1 MNHVDDPHDLLEPTA
16 SGSAPPD
23 ANEST
28 GSDNITELQNAV
40 HRDESL
46 ALIELAVLTFIFAL
60 TVVGNLCVLV
70 ALNARRSKMTRMYY
84 FLVHLCVSDLTTAF
98 FTVLPQL
105 GWDATYRFRG
115 GNFFCKCVKYGQI
128 LGPYLSSYVLVVTAV
143 DRYQAICF
151 PLSNCSWTPTKSKLL
166 VSLAWA
172 VSLLCCVPQLFVFS
186 YQEVAPGV
194 YDCWGTY
201 IEPWGLRAYVTWYAL
216 SVFFIPLLVLVFTYV
231 CICRAI
237 WQNLYLKRKS
247 SDVEGRGKAYR
258 FKSPQGSA
266 AADTD
271 SSLHIRGPL
280 VPRSHSSARGLSR
293 AKIKTVKITVVVISF
308 YIICSSPFICVQMWM
323 YWGTGLDMSDAWTNA
338 TVTILMLL
346 NSLNSCVNPWIYLFF
361 NRNLVQALRQQVC
374 CCCCRQDRTVDGSN
388 PRGTGGLLP
397 EITTQGTDINVSR
410 QSSPVCSTPRKTFD
424 SIDMG
429 VRRHP

>member
-1 MNHVDDPHDLLEPTA
+1 MNLVEEELPLQPTPLGAAEEEPAGNESAAGDNATDW
-16 SGSAPPD
+16 GSA
-23 ANEST
+23 AM
-28 GSDNITELQNAV
+28 Q
-40 HRDESL
+40 RDESL
-46 ALIELAVLTFIFAL
+46 ALIELAVLTFIFAF
-60 TVVGNLCVLV
+60 TVAGNSCVLV

-105 GWDATYRFRG
+105 GWDATYRFQG
-115 GNFFCKCVKYGQI
+115 GNLFCKCVKYGQI

-151 PLSNCSWTPTKSKLL
+151 PLSKCSWTPAKSKLL

-201 IEPWGLRAYVTWYAL
+201 LQPWGLRAYVTWYAV
-216 SVFFIPLLVLVFTYV
+216 SVFFVPLVVLVFTYV

-258 FKSPQGSA
+258 FKS
-266 AADTD
+266 
-271 SSLHIRGPL
+271 SSPGGAECASHARTL
-280 VPRSHSSARGLSR
+280 VPRSHTSARGLSR

-323 YWGTGLDMSDAWTNA
+323 YWGTGLDMSDAWT
-338 TVTILMLL
+338 
-346 NSLNSCVNPWIYLFF
+346 SEYS
-361 NRNLVQALRQQVC
+361 NLI
-374 CCCCRQDRTVDGSN
+374 GS
-388 PRGTGGLLP
+388 
-397 EITTQGTDINVSR
+397 
-410 QSSPVCSTPRKTFD
+410 SSSSSSST
-424 SIDMG
+424 
-429 VRRHP
+429 